1 MSGSDPLPEP
11 ETPRPLGRSVA
22 RTLIDMFENS
32 DEPKFVQTA
41 AGKAPAHLS
50 YNNDGSEEIDSPDDS
65 DVFDEDFTNRRKRD
79 VAMLISDEGEQEPS
93 VPDLDD
99 YFSHFDLDETQQI
112 AICRTYAN
120 YLAQKVRSRWGNVK
134 KLKAKK

>member
-1 MSGSDPLPEP
+1 MSGSEPLPEP

-32 DEPKFVQTA
+32 DEPKFTHTA
-41 AGKAPAHLS
+41 AGKAPAHLG
-50 YNNDGSEEIDSPDDS
+50 NVVEDEEIDSPEDS
-65 DVFDEDFTNRRKRD
+65 DECDGDYDNRRKRD
-79 VAMLISDEGEQEPS
+79 LAMLISEEGEPEPM
-93 VPDLDD
+93 VPDLDE
-99 YFSHFDLDETQQI
+99 YFGNFDLDETQQI

-134 KLKAKK
+134 KLRAKK